1 MPEPK
6 DHAESRNIIE
16 SILRVIPG
24 FRGYLEKEYRRK
36 SDDLQRDWLAD
47 RLQRSK
53 SGIDELTRP
62 LADAG
67 QIDLLPQI
75 DRMRGKLDKLIS
87 RIRGAVQ
94 GYSGFFDLVRIDEQ
108 VLDRVY
114 DQDMALT
121 RLVDALAT
129 DIERLPSQP
138 DRVAAAVPELIRHID
153 EAEQRWNDRED
164 ILKGLS

>member
-6 DHAESRNIIE
+6 DHAESRNWVE
-16 SILRVIPG
+16 SILRSIPG
-24 FRGYLEKEYRRK
+24 FKGYLEKEYRRK
-36 SDDLQRDWLAD
+36 SDDLQRDYLAD

-75 DRMRGKLDKLIS
+75 DRMRGKLDKLIG

-94 GYSGFFDLVRIDEQ
+94 GYSGFFDLVRVDEQ

-114 DQDMALT
+114 EHDH
-121 RLVDALAT
+121 ALADEVNAVAT
-129 DIERLPSQP
+129 RIEELPSKS
-138 DRVAAAVPELIRHID
+138 DEIATAVPELIRQID
-153 EAEQRWNDRED
+153 EIESHWNARED
-164 ILKGLS
+164 ILKGLR